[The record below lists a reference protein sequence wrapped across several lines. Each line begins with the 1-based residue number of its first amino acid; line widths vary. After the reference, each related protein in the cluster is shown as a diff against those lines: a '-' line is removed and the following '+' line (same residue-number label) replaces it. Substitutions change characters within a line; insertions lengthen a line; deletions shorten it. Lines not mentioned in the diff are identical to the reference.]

1 MHAGKP
7 RRFRRRFFLTSK
19 TPGISADILKRLKPL
34 LHHSLSLDEPTHSKT
49 GILKGDC
56 NGD

>member
-1 MHAGKP
+1 MHAGSPVVFVDAFSLRQKH
-7 RRFRRRFFLTSK
+7 
-19 TPGISADILKRLKPL
+19 PGFSADILKRLKPL